1 MPRVIK
7 VCVTCT
13 SAVFEPRTAVTATT
27 SFARSLDDAAFGACR
42 IEDRR
47 SDDWCL
53 YMWIL
58 VKTTKRKPL
67 QYNSQQSL
75 SSSLREFVLYLHV
88 ISLEL
93 TFASFDALN
102 PPVINVPVVDTS
114 TILEP
119 STTGSATTDSA
130 GFLERT
136 AP

>member
-1 MPRVIK
+1 M
-7 VCVTCT
+7 
-13 SAVFEPRTAVTATT
+13 TAGV
-27 SFARSLDDAAFGACR
+27 
-42 IEDRR
+42 
-47 SDDWCL
+47 
-53 YMWIL
+53 YMWKL

-67 QYNSQQSL
+67 QYNCQQSL
-75 SSSLREFVLYLHV
+75 SSSLHDFVLYLHA

-119 STTGSATTDSA
+119 GTARSATTDSA

-136 AP
+136 AS

>member
-1 MPRVIK
+1 M
-7 VCVTCT
+7 
-13 SAVFEPRTAVTATT
+13 TASV
-27 SFARSLDDAAFGACR
+27 
-42 IEDRR
+42 
-47 SDDWCL
+47 
-53 YMWIL
+53 YMWTLI
-58 VKTTKRKPL
+58 KTTKRKLL

-75 SSSLREFVLYLHV
+75 SNSLREFVLYLHA

-114 TILEP
+114 AILEP
-119 STTGSATTDSA
+119 GTARSATTDSA